1 MQDPIQ
7 FKQSFP
13 IRSRPDVLFRLV
25 GDPKKRMRWDKSL
38 RKFQYDGEEKLQ
50 VGSKMKGL
58 LQWKYG
64 GMAFQTKI
72 THLQGPNRLSLESTR
87 PFGLVEKMSQQWS
100 FKPMPGG
107 AEVTFTFTVVPR
119 FKFVRRG
126 VERLAQG
133 LFAETLLELQRA
145 VDSSTAGAMEE
156 AAQEIA
162 KKQREERKKKK
173 KKA

>member
-25 GDPKKRMRWDKSL
+25 GDPKKRIRWDKSL
-38 RKFQYDGEEKLQ
+38 RQYRYEGEEKLQ
-50 VGSKMKGL
+50 VGSKIKGV

-64 GMAFQTKI
+64 GAAFQGKY
-72 THLQGPNRLSLESTR
+72 THLQGPNRATLETSK
-87 PFGLVEKMSQQWS
+87 PFGLIEKMSQQWS

-107 AEVTFTFTVVPR
+107 AEVTFTLTVHPR
-119 FKFVRRG
+119 FKLARKG
-126 VERLAQG
+126 VERLVQG
-133 LFAETLLELQRA
+133 YFAEIILELQRA
-145 VDSSTAGAMEE
+145 VDSNTADAMQE

-162 KKQREERKKKK
+162 KKQKEERKKKK
-173 KKA
+173 K